1 MIENSPLN
9 DYIPVA
15 IFLAVILGFAAFILI
30 TSHLLGRGVDH
41 PDKMRPY
48 ECGVEP
54 KHSARK
60 RFSLGFYLT
69 AVLFLLFDIEVVFL
83 FPWAIN
89 LRDLGTAGFVLM
101 FAFVS
106 ILALGLI
113 YAWRKGALEWD

>member
-1 MIENSPLN
+1 MIENNPLN
-9 DYIPVA
+9 DYIPIA

-30 TSHLLGRGVDH
+30 SSRLLGRGVDH
-41 PDKMRPY
+41 KDKMKPY

-54 KHSARK
+54 KHSSRR
-60 RFSLGFYLT
+60 RFGLGFYLT

-89 LRDLGTAGFVLM
+89 LCGLGTAGFVLM
-101 FAFVS
+101 SVFIFV
-106 ILALGLI
+106 LGLGLI